1 MSSLFWTL
9 DRVAAALEHCSNV
22 SLPRGPLAL
31 AGVTTDTRSI
41 QAGQLFVALRGERF
55 DGHDYLESAV
65 AAGAAA
71 VVVSSSRPLGILGV
85 PVFQVADTLVA
96 LGALASYWRKAWG
109 RTVVAVAG
117 SNGKTT
123 TKDLIRA
130 ALGEEIRVH
139 ATTGNLNN
147 RIGVPLTLLA
157 TPVEAEL
164 AVIELGTNIPGEVA
178 ILREIARPEIS
189 VVTSVAEEH
198 LEGLGDL
205 AGVLREE
212 TACYDGVAVGIAP
225 ASQPEI
231 GEAAKGKAER
241 VVIAGLELGDVR
253 PRAWKLHADGRGT
266 IELNGVSVSPPLRGL
281 HNLEN
286 TMLAIAVGDVCGV
299 THQAMAA
306 GIARMPAPKM
316 RVAWETLGRATLIND
331 TYNANPGSTRAAI
344 GLLSGVGD
352 GRQRVIVLGTMREL
366 GAASD
371 KCHDDISRLAL
382 DSGAQVVAGVGD
394 FAESLQRVRPAD
406 ERVITARSVEELWPL
421 LAPRLE
427 PDAVILLKASR
438 GVQLEQLV
446 PHLTTWATQ

>member
-1 MSSLFWTL
+1 LSSTFWTL
-9 DRVAAALEHCSNV
+9 DRVATALEQCSTV
-22 SLPRGPLAL
+22 ALPRGPGPI
-31 AGVTTDTRSI
+31 AGITTDTRSI
-41 QAGQLFVALRGERF
+41 DDGQLFVALRGERF
-55 DGHDYLESAV
+55 DGHDYLASAV

-71 VVVSSSRPLGILGV
+71 VVVSISPPLGTLDV
-85 PVFQVADTLVA
+85 PVFQVEDTLVA

-109 RTVVAVAG
+109 RTLVAVAG

-139 ATTGNLNN
+139 ATSGNLNN
-147 RIGVPLTLLA
+147 RVGVPLTLLA
-157 TPVEAEL
+157 IPPDAEL
-164 AVIELGTNIPGEVA
+164 AVVELGTNIPGEVG
-178 ILREIARPEIS
+178 ILRDITKPDFA

-212 TACYDGVAVGIAP
+212 TACYEGVAVGIAP

-231 GEAAKGKAER
+231 GEAAKGKAKR
-241 VVIAGLELGDVR
+241 VVIAGLDKGEVK
-253 PRAWKLHADGRGT
+253 PRAWKLEQDGRGT
-266 IELNGVSVSPPLRGL
+266 IELNGVTVSPPLRGL

-286 TMLAIAVGDVCGV
+286 TMLAIAVAEVCGV
-299 THQAMAA
+299 SHQAMAA
-306 GIARMPAPKM
+306 GIARMQVPKM
-316 RVAWETLGRATLIND
+316 RVAWETVGRATVIND
-331 TYNANPGSTRAAI
+331 AYNANPGSTRAAI
-344 GLLSGVGD
+344 GLLKGVGD

-371 KCHDDISRLAL
+371 TCHDDISRLAL
-382 DSGAQVVAGVGD
+382 ESGADVVAGIGD
-394 FAESLQRVRPAD
+394 FAPSLKRVRPED
-406 ERVITARSVEELWPL
+406 DRVITAASVEELWPL
-421 LAPRLE
+421 LSPRLA